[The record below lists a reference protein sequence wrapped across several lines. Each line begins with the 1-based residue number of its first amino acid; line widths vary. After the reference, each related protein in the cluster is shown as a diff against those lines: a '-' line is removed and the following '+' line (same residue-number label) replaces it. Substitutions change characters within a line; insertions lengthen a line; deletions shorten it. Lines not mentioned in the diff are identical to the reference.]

1 MVQFVD
7 SRIGSCF
14 FMHAICSQHCL
25 GFTNTPIFLFPLLF
39 SLQKEKK
46 KDRTIEYVILHM
58 TAFVLLFLNR
68 ESDKTE
74 EDGSSSSSGKR
85 QLKLS
90 SFGVTT
96 SKRKSEEIGSSG
108 KSRCKFFQSRKLEQ
122 LANF

>member
-1 MVQFVD
+1 M
-7 SRIGSCF
+7 F
-14 FMHAICSQHCL
+14 FYACHLQPALSGIYQY
-25 GFTNTPIFLFPLLF
+25 PIFLFPLLF
-39 SLQKEKK
+39 TLQKEKK

-58 TAFVLLFLNR
+58 TTFVLLFLNR

-96 SKRKSEEIGSSG
+96 SKRKSEEIESSG
-108 KSRCKFFQSRKLEQ
+108 KSRCKFFQARKLEQ

>member
-1 MVQFVD
+1 
-7 SRIGSCF
+7 
-14 FMHAICSQHCL
+14 MHATCSQHCP
-25 GFTNTPIFLFPLLF
+25 GFTNAPFSCFLCYSFC
-39 SLQKEKK
+39 KK
-46 KDRTIEYVILHM
+46 KKNIELLNVILHL
-58 TAFVLLFLNR
+58 TTFVLLFLNR

-96 SKRKSEEIGSSG
+96 SKRKNEEEIESSG
-108 KSRCKFFQSRKLEQ
+108 KSRCKFFQARKLEQ